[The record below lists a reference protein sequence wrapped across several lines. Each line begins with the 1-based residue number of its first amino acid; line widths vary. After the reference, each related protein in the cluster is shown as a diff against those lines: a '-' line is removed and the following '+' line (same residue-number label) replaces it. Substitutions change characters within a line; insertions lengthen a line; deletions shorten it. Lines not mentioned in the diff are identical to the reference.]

1 MTNKK
6 MTFLST
12 ALSTL
17 LTVFAMSGAAWAFD
31 NFVTAHDGMLMD
43 GNRPFRFVSFN
54 VPNLNYIEDDMRFRQ
69 ANPYRLPAEYE
80 MRDVFETINQVGG
93 QVVRIYTIPVKNTNF
108 PAGAPTYVLA
118 PGKFNEDAFRRLDQM
133 MALANHYGVRI
144 IFPLVNNWPWMG
156 GRPNYAAFRGKS
168 PDAFWTDPQLI
179 ADVEDT
185 MRHVLERTN
194 TVTGIKYKDD
204 KAILCWETGNE
215 LDAPF
220 SWTVQ
225 ITRFIKSIDQNH
237 LVMDGSRGNFR
248 QNEPV
253 QPGALTEPSIDIVTT
268 HHYEADP
275 AVIPG
280 HIQDTVNF
288 VQKKKVYLVGEFG
301 FAPTAANETIL
312 DQVVA
317 DKSIAGALV
326 WSLRF
331 HNEDGGFYNHSEPA
345 GSGLYKAFRWPGFAT
360 GGTYDESAMMAM
372 VRREAFA
379 IQGST
384 PPPLAEPQA
393 PVLLPIERAS
403 AIIWQGAVGATG
415 YRIERATNLAGPWQQ
430 VGYNISDADVPNF
443 PLFNDESA
451 QIGAHYYY
459 RVSAMNE
466 AGISPTSNVV
476 GPVAV
481 SFKVKIDTMRNLG
494 QTQTSTGITIATGSD
509 RGFKELWTRLA
520 GDYGAALVYKVPGR
534 FKSFDLYAFER
545 TPIAYLQILGS
556 TDGITW
562 QDLSV
567 TPQEFSSTET
577 NYDYWRPK
585 LYHSASEK
593 PLKLIKVVFKGGVAQ
608 LARAEIAFVTP

>member
-1 MTNKK
+1 MNKRAA
-6 MTFLST
+6 FAFC
-12 ALSTL
+12 ALSAL
-17 LTVFAMSGAAWAFD
+17 FAVATMTSAARAFD
-31 NFVTAHDGMLMD
+31 NFITAHDGMLLD
-43 GNRPFRFVSFN
+43 GNRPYRFVSFD

-69 ANPYRLPAEYE
+69 ANPYRLPTEYE
-80 MRDVFETINQVGG
+80 MRDVFETINQMGG
-93 QVVRIYTIPVKNTNF
+93 QVVRIYTIPVKNANF
-108 PAGAPTYVLA
+108 PSDAPTYVLA
-118 PGKFNEDAFRRLDQM
+118 PGKFNEEAFRRLDAM

-156 GRPNYAAFRGKS
+156 GRPNYAAFRGKT

-179 ADVEDT
+179 ADVEST
-185 MRHVLERTN
+185 IRHVLERTN

-225 ITRFIKSIDQNH
+225 IARFIKSIDQNH
-237 LVMDGSRGNFR
+237 LVMDGSRGNFL
-248 QNEPV
+248 QNQPV
-253 QPGALTEPSIDIVTT
+253 QPDVLTEPSIDIVTT
-268 HHYEADP
+268 HHYETDP

-288 VQKKKVYLVGEFG
+288 IQKKKVYVVGEFG

-312 DQVVA
+312 DHVVA

-331 HNEDGGFYNHSEPA
+331 HDADGGFYNHTEPA
-345 GSGLYKAFRWPGFAT
+345 GGGLYKAFRWPGFAS
-360 GGTYDESAMMAM
+360 GVAYDEPAMMAM
-372 VRREAFA
+372 IRREAFA
-379 IQGST
+379 IQGAT
-384 PPPLAEPQA
+384 PPPLAEPKA

-403 AIIWQGAVGATG
+403 AINWQGSVGATG
-415 YRIERATNLAGPWQQ
+415 YRVERAASLAGPWQQ
-430 VGYNISDADVPNF
+430 VGYNVSDADVPYF

-451 QIGAHYYY
+451 QIGAQYYY
-459 RVSAMNE
+459 RVSAVNE
-466 AGISPTSNVV
+466 AGISPPSNVV
-476 GPVAV
+476 GPVVV
-481 SFKVKIDTMRNLG
+481 SAKIKLDTMKNLG
-494 QTQTSTGITIATGSD
+494 QTETSKGITVATGND

-520 GDYGAALVYKVPGR
+520 GDYGSELVYKVPGR

-556 TDGITW
+556 MDGKTW
-562 QDLSV
+562 EDLKV
-567 TPQEFSSTET
+567 TPQDFSSNET

-585 LYHSASEK
+585 LYRNATDK
-593 PLKLIKVVFKGGVAQ
+593 PLKFIKIAFKGGVAQ
-608 LARAEIAFVTP
+608 LARAEIGFVAP